1 MNIPELNAFYKRLY
15 MYIYIDHFECILHLS
30 IVRVMGLILTRL
42 SYITL
47 ISS

>member
-15 MYIYIDHFECILHLS
+15 MYIDHFECILHLS
-30 IVRVMGLILTRL
+30 IVQVMGLILTRL